1 MFGLA
6 EPLTSEL
13 KKALLGWFYP
23 AKYNL
28 ERWAYALQRISG
40 IAVTGYFLAHIVET
54 GNVVGGLSV
63 WSVPSFDVAR
73 DVWTATFH
81 FLENPVFDIGLVVIG
96 SMLAYHTINGIR
108 LTLTEF
114 GLLQGRPSQARLPVR
129 SQVIHKIAE
138 SIVLVER
145 TFRGRDSRV
154 RPKCFLRGLRNE
166 RIHQDA
172 SSLHNRARHSCCRRA
187 TSLHSLLDRTVPSE
201 SCIQRRGIFSY
212 RGLPEFDACRHLG
225 AATNFRRLPCF
236 ERNPSDPHRIPPR
249 PKVGTGRFMD
259 SGGCWNPLARLRD

>member
-1 MFGLA
+1 VFGLA

-23 AKYNL
+23 ARYNL

-73 DVWTATFH
+73 DVWTATFL

-114 GLLQGRPSQARLPVR
+114 GLLQGRPSRPDFPYEPKSFTK
-129 SQVIHKIAE
+129 SQRALFWL
-138 SIVLVER
+138 SVL
-145 TFRGRDSRV
+145 F
-154 RPKCFLRGLRNE
+154 
-166 RIHQDA
+166 A
-172 SSLHNRARHSCCRRA
+172 
-187 TSLHSLLDRTVPSE
+187 
-201 SCIQRRGIFSY
+201 
-212 RGLPEFDACRHLG
+212 
-225 AATNFRRLPCF
+225 AATAVYALSVFF
-236 ERNPSDPHRIPPR
+236 G
-249 PKVGTGRFMD
+249 V
-259 SGGCWNPLARLRD
+259 